1 VADPEGGAALVVRKV
16 LNASA
21 EFLFDAWTQPALMAR
36 WFHARPTWTT
46 EIVRADVRV
55 GGAWELVMHGEDG
68 PTCRVFGK
76 YLALERPTRLAFTWH
91 PDARDDYETVVT
103 LAFKSIDRDTTEMV
117 LTHAGLRTEIDR
129 VEHGQGWEG
138 CLASL
143 AALAE
148 ARAHV
153 ERRS

>member
-1 VADPEGGAALVVRKV
+1 VADADGGAVLVVRKV
-16 LNASA
+16 LGASA

-46 EIVRADVRV
+46 EIVRSDLRV
-55 GGAWELVMHGEDG
+55 GGGWELVMHGEDG

-91 PDARDDYETVVT
+91 PDERDDYETVVNLT
-103 LAFKSIDRDTTEMV
+103 FKSLDRDTTELV
-117 LTHAGLRTEIDR
+117 LTHTALGTEADR
-129 VEHGQGWEG
+129 ERHGQGWER
-138 CLASL
+138 CLAGL
-143 AALAE
+143 AALVE

-153 ERRS
+153 ERGS